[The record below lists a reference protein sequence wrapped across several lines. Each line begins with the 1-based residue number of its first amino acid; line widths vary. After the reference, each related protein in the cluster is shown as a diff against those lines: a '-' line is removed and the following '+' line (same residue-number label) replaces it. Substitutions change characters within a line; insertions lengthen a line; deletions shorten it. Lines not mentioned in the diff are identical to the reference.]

1 MIKDVIKISIG
12 VILVLVGFIGGL
24 IPIFQG
30 RIFGIPGLLILSQY
44 FPPIKK
50 LVNKI
55 KKSREKYEW
64 YNLSKL

>member
-12 VILVLVGFIGGL
+12 VILVLVGLIGGL

-30 RIFGIPGLLILSQY
+30 WVFGIPGLLILSQY

-55 KKSREKYEW
+55 KKSRGKYEW